1 MRLLDFS
8 KTFIDEESCEKH
20 LREVREKSGIKC
32 SKCGNHTHYWDN
44 YNRRWE
50 CKKCGHEMSLTS
62 GTVMQ
67 GSKLPLMYWFSAIH
81 LLTSTKNSFSAKEM
95 QRQLGHKRYQPIW
108 EMMHKLRSVMG
119 LRDSEYQLTNE
130 VELDEAFFTT
140 DNDDVQ
146 NTKGNGKPLKRGAGS
161 ERKSKV
167 LVMVES
173 EASVPTKKSHKSRK
187 SGYIRMVHLPNLLSE
202 TIKEEATKVI
212 NRESHILMDDSK
224 SHAKLD
230 GEFKELEKI
239 VVKEEDASKV
249 LPWVHIAISNAKS
262 RFLNL
267 YHGIKDEYL
276 QSYLDEFCY
285 KFNRMYFGDRL
296 FDRLMIAAITY
307 TPSFR
312 HRIYNKNIPP
322 LCG

>member
-1 MRLLDFS
+1 MRLLEFS

-20 LREVREKSGIKC
+20 FREVREKAGIKC
-32 SKCGNHTHYWDN
+32 SKCGNHTHYWDK
-44 YNRRWE
+44 YNKRWE

-62 GTVMQ
+62 GTVME

-81 LLTSTKNSFSAKEM
+81 LLTATKNSFSAKEM

-119 LRDSEYQLTNE
+119 LRDSQYQLTNE

-140 DNDDVQ
+140 DNDEVQ
-146 NTKGNGKPLKRGAGS
+146 NKKENGKPLKRGAGS

-173 EASVPTKKSHKSRK
+173 EASIPTKKTHKSRK
-187 SGYIRMVHLPNLLSE
+187 SGYIRMVHLPDLLSE
-202 TIKEEATKVI
+202 TIKEEAIKAI
-212 NRESHILMDDSK
+212 NQESHILMDDSK
-224 SHAKLD
+224 SHTKLD
-230 GEFKELEKI
+230 GEFKEVEKK

-267 YHGIKDEYL
+267 YHGIKNEYL

-307 TPSFR
+307 TPSFK

-322 LCG
+322 VCG